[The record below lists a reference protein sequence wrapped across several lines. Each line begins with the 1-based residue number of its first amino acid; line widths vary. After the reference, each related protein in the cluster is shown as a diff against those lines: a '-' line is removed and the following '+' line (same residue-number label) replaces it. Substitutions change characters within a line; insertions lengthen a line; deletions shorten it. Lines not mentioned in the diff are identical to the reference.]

1 MSNKIS
7 IEELKKVRGIGE
19 KTIQRVRQ
27 EMIDNGQIKKKNI
40 SDVGFPQKKYKTI
53 YADPPWPE
61 KGGGKIKRGADKHY
75 NLMTIKEI
83 EQLPVEKLQ
92 HPEGCHLYLWTT
104 NNYLPQALEV
114 MFSWGFEYITTVTW
128 LKEQM
133 GLGQYFRGKTEHCLF
148 GRTDILP
155 YKEKEGRRQQG
166 VTGFKEPKGS
176 HSEKPEKMRS
186 MIEDV
191 SYTPRIELFARENP
205 KGWDCWGNEV

>member
-83 EQLPVEKLQ
+83 DQLPS
-92 HPEGCHLYLWTT
+92 PHLAT
-104 NNYLPQALEV
+104 
-114 MFSWGFEYITTVTW
+114 
-128 LKEQM
+128 
-133 GLGQYFRGKTEHCLF
+133 H
-148 GRTDILP
+148 
-155 YKEKEGRRQQG
+155 
-166 VTGFKEPKGS
+166 
-176 HSEKPEKMRS
+176 
-186 MIEDV
+186 
-191 SYTPRIELFARENP
+191 
-205 KGWDCWGNEV
+205 